1 MMIFPLQE
9 LFIKICGMTNLVD
22 AELACSFGANAVGF
36 VFTQSNERYV
46 PPERAASII
55 AHLPEH
61 ISKIGVFENAGTHYI
76 HSILKQVPLS
86 AVQLHGNNGP
96 DDLVDFDVSVIKQF
110 QINQSFDV
118 EVMRNYLVN
127 AFLLKNQSE
136 GTGNRIPKKYH
147 WDIAV
152 NAKEYGR
159 IILSGGLHPNN
170 IEDAV
175 RFVQPYGVDV
185 CSGVEKKIR
194 EKDPMK
200 MRDFISRARN
210 VALIENPD
218 DESYDE

>member
-1 MMIFPLQE
+1 MMFPLQE
-9 LFIKICGMTNLVD
+9 LFIKICGMTNLMD

-36 VFTQSNERYV
+36 IFTQSSERYV

-61 ISKIGVFENAGTHYI
+61 ISKIGVFENAGTQYI
-76 HSILKQVPLS
+76 QSILKQVPLS
-86 AVQLHGNNGP
+86 AVQLLGNNGP

-110 QINQSFDV
+110 QLNQAFDI

-127 AFLLKNQSE
+127 AFLLKNQRE
-136 GTGNRIPKKYH
+136 GAGNLLPKNFH

-152 NAKEYGR
+152 HAKEYGR
-159 IILSGGLHPNN
+159 IILSGGLNPSN

-185 CSGVEKKIR
+185 CSGVEKRAK
-194 EKDPMK
+194 EKDPVK
-200 MRDFISRARN
+200 MRDFIARARN
-210 VALIENPD
+210 VTLIESPD
-218 DESYDE
+218 EESYDE